1 MGIVQ
6 VLPARL
12 SNMIA
17 AGEVVQRPSS
27 VVKELLENAVDAG
40 AKQIGLIIK
49 DAGRTLIQVIDDGCG
64 MSADDA
70 LTCFQRHATSKIKSQ
85 EDLEK
90 ILTFGFRGEALASI
104 ASVAQ
109 ITLKTRR
116 EEDEVGSEVIIEA
129 GEVKEQHSVSQP
141 KGTSIEVR
149 NLFYNTP
156 ARRKF
161 LKSDNVEF
169 KHIIEEFTRVAITR
183 PDLSF
188 SISHN
193 GKDVLVLKKV
203 QGLKFRI
210 LDLLGSGVVGDVVD
224 LNFSTSLISINGYIG
239 RPESAKKSLGNQYLF
254 VNGRFFRSAYFHK
267 AVMNA
272 YAEMTPEGMTPS
284 YILFLEVDPESVD
297 VNISPTKTEVKFAED
312 SAIFQSIYACV
323 RETLGR
329 NSFGASLDFETE
341 GAINIPQL
349 GKSFAAYKP
358 SAIAPSVDF
367 DSSYNPFQSSDAQ
380 SSPFHGSPSQS
391 YGALF
396 EQTALPS
403 QQTLTI
409 GGKYLLTPV
418 EGGLMAVNLF
428 RARTRILYERMLKVL
443 GGSDHFSQM
452 SMFPVE
458 VQIGAANMPIIED
471 NLELLTDLGFG
482 IAPFG
487 VDSISVSALPEGYSS
502 DEVSVREC
510 VAELLQILD
519 EGTRQLP
526 QVMQSN
532 LARRFAELG
541 AARYG
546 IPKTTFEAA
555 RLLDELFS
563 CENTE
568 LTPSG
573 KRISVIIPSGSS
585 TVATM

>member
-1 MGIVQ
+1 MGKLQ
-6 VLPARL
+6 VLPAQL
-12 SNMIA
+12 ANMIA
-17 AGEVVQRPSS
+17 AGEVVGRPAS
-27 VVKELLENAVDAG
+27 VVKELMENAVDAG
-40 AKQIGLIIK
+40 ADNINVVIT
-49 DAGRTLIQVIDDGCG
+49 DSGRTLVSVIDNGCG
-64 MSADDA
+64 MSPEDA
-70 LTCFQRHATSKIKSQ
+70 LLCFERHATSKISSP
-85 EDLEK
+85 EDLNR
-90 ILTFGFRGEALASI
+90 ILSFGFRGEALASI
-104 ASVAQ
+104 AAVAE
-109 ITLKTRR
+109 ISLRTRR
-116 EEDEVGSEVIIEA
+116 QEDEIGTQVTVGA
-129 GEVKEQHSVSQP
+129 FDQKEQSACACP
-141 KGTSIEVR
+141 KGTAIEVH

-169 KHIIEEFTRVAITR
+169 KHIVEEFTHVALTR
-183 PDLSF
+183 ADISF
-188 SISHN
+188 SLKHN
-193 GKDVLVLKKV
+193 GRDVFVLKKARSR
-203 QGLKFRI
+203 KFRI
-210 LDLLGSGVVGDVVD
+210 QDLLGQGVVGDVVD
-224 LNFSTSLISINGYIG
+224 LDFKTSVVSISGFVD
-239 RPESAKKSLGNQYLF
+239 RPESAKKTSGNQFFF
-254 VNGRFFRSAYFHK
+254 VNGRFFRSGYFHK

-272 YAEMTPEGMTPS
+272 YAEMTPEVMTPS

-396 EQTALPS
+396 EQTALSS

-573 KRISVIIPSGSS
+573 KRISVIINIEELDKKF
-585 TVATM
+585 

>member
-1 MGIVQ
+1 MGKLQ
-6 VLPARL
+6 VLPAQL
-12 SNMIA
+12 ANMIA
-17 AGEVVQRPSS
+17 AGEVVGRPAS
-27 VVKELLENAVDAG
+27 VVKELMENAVDAG
-40 AKQIGLIIK
+40 ADNINVVIT
-49 DAGRTLIQVIDDGCG
+49 DSGRTLVSVIDNGCG
-64 MSADDA
+64 MSPEDA
-70 LTCFQRHATSKIKSQ
+70 LLCFERHATSKISSP
-85 EDLEK
+85 EDLNR
-90 ILTFGFRGEALASI
+90 ILSFGFRGEALASI
-104 ASVAQ
+104 AAVAE
-109 ITLKTRR
+109 ISLRTRR
-116 EEDEVGSEVIIEA
+116 QEDEIGTQVTVGA
-129 GEVKEQHSVSQP
+129 FDQKEQSACACP
-141 KGTSIEVR
+141 KGTAIEVH

-169 KHIIEEFTRVAITR
+169 KHIVEEFTHVALTR
-183 PDLSF
+183 ADISF
-188 SISHN
+188 SLKHN
-193 GKDVLVLKKV
+193 GRDVFVLKKARSR
-203 QGLKFRI
+203 KFRI
-210 LDLLGSGVVGDVVD
+210 QDLLGQGVVGDVVD
-224 LNFSTSLISINGYIG
+224 LDFKTSVVSISGFVG
-239 RPESAKKSLGNQYLF
+239 RPESAKKTLGNQFFF

-312 SAIFQSIYACV
+312 SAIFQAIYACV

-573 KRISVIIPSGSS
+573 KRISVIINIEELDKKF
-585 TVATM
+585 